1 MRLQTYGLMRL
12 AFLLIGFHDVVQKI
26 IFGKWVIQDLA
37 GHAVRF
43 FMIMETI
50 LKEVPQERQE
60 RMETDS
66 LKYGI

>member
-1 MRLQTYGLMRL
+1 MRL
-12 AFLLIGFHDVVQKI
+12 AFLLIGFHDAVQKI
-26 IFGKWVIQDLA
+26 IFGKWVIQVLV

-50 LKEVPQERQE
+50 LKEALQERQK

-66 LKYGI
+66 LRYGI